1 MAGQPS
7 CLAPPVTTMPTMPTV
22 APQWQPGSCG
32 HGLQAALQLANSAF
46 IQGKKVKVEGGVG
59 DIEMT
64 SLLDQVDDLLQ
75 HIALTQSHQPPV

>member
-1 MAGQPS
+1 MVGQPS
-7 CLAPPVTTMPTMPTV
+7 CPAPPVPTMPTV

-59 DIEMT
+59 DIEVA
-64 SLLDQVDDLLQ
+64 SLLDQVDNL
-75 HIALTQSHQPPV
+75 